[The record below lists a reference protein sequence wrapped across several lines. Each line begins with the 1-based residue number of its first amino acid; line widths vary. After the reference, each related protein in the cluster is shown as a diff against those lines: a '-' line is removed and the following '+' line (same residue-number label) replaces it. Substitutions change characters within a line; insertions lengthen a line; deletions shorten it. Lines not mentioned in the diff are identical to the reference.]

1 LERLQKYMSRHG
13 IASRRACEEI
23 IASGRVKVN
32 GHVADRPGITVDP
45 DRDRVEVD
53 GKRLREPQKKVY
65 LMIYKPRGYLST
77 VTDPSGRK
85 KVTDLL
91 DGIKER
97 VYPVGRLDYDSEGL
111 LLLTNDGEFA
121 YRLTHPGHKVA
132 KTYRVRVKGIPTDA
146 SLDSLSAGIMLEDGI
161 TAPATIYFIDQLEGN
176 SLLEVTITQGKN
188 RQIRRM
194 FEKIGHE
201 VIRLKRTKIGPL
213 SLGNLKSGQSRPLKD
228 IEVRGLLKTAGVKQP
243 LKKGITAKPSGG

>member
-1 LERLQKYMSRHG
+1 MSRHG

-32 GHVADRPGITVDP
+32 GHVADRPGISVDP
-45 DRDRVEVD
+45 ARDRVEVD
-53 GKRLREPQKKVY
+53 GRRLGEPEKKVY

-77 VTDPSGRK
+77 VTDPRGRK

-111 LLLTNDGEFA
+111 LLLTNDGDFA
-121 YRLTHPGHKVA
+121 YRLTHPGHRVA

-161 TAPATIYFIDQLEGN
+161 TAPASIYFIDQQDGN
-176 SLLEVTITQGKN
+176 ALLEVTISEGRN

-228 IEVRGLLKTAGVKQP
+228 IEVHGLLKTAGVRRAP
-243 LKKGITAKPSGG
+243 KKNNGPDPGGII